1 MVHLDGLMSS
11 RQTEIVHYFPR
22 NGLSVELKRK
32 KITHKKQMELV
43 KDFFLVRF
51 DTFSSK

>member
-1 MVHLDGLMSS
+1 MVHLDGVMSS
-11 RQTEIVHYFPR
+11 RQTEIVRYFPR

-32 KITHKKQMELV
+32 KITHNHMELV

-51 DTFSSK
+51 DTLSSR